1 MRNTMMNG
9 VVALV
14 AAAGMALVAHGQTQ
28 TQTQTQTKNQT
39 KTQQTNQN
47 TTSTPTIKQGESPKI
62 YVQQNTVNGQ
72 PTITRSTTPF
82 KNNNTT
88 KTTKVT
94 KTAKANTTGTTT
106 NTGNTTTGTQQTLTS
121 AGREHLELQR
131 LLIGEWNTTT
141 TAFNGSNTSTT
152 SGKARFFPGMAGRFV
167 CSDFTTDTNTNS
179 PAGFGFFGYNNQT
192 KQYENTWVGAQN
204 NGITF
209 WTGTRTDPN
218 TFTWTGN
225 FTNPTT
231 GQTTNGKAVTT
242 FTGNG
247 TMTYTLYGVD
257 TAGKEFKSL
266 EVNYSRISL
275 GLPLELRPVETT
287 LTKTN
292 TTRTTGVN
300 TTGTITDK

>member
-1 MRNTMMNG
+1 MMRNTMMNG

-28 TQTQTQTKNQT
+28 NQT
-39 KTQQTNQN
+39 TTQQTNQTN
-47 TTSTPTIKQGESPKI
+47 TTTPVTKQGQSPKV

-72 PTITRSTTPF
+72 TTVTRSNTPA
-82 KNNNTT
+82 
-88 KTTKVT
+88 KTTKATNVVKNA
-94 KTAKANTTGTTT
+94 KTGTSTGTTAGT
-106 NTGNTTTGTQQTLTS
+106 ATGSTTQQSITG
-121 AGREHLELQR
+121 AGREHLELQK

-141 TAFNGSNTSTT
+141 TAFNGSNISTT

-167 CSDFTTDTNTNS
+167 CSDFTTDTNANT
-179 PAGFGFFGYNNQT
+179 PAGFGFFGYNTQT

-204 NGITF
+204 NGITYF
-209 WTGTRTDPN
+209 TGTRTDPN

-231 GQTTNGKAVTT
+231 GQTTNGKAITS

-247 TMTYTLYGVD
+247 TMTYTLFGVD

-287 LTKTN
+287 TKTN

>member
-1 MRNTMMNG
+1 MMRNTMMNG

-14 AAAGMALVAHGQTQ
+14 AAAGLAFVAHGQTQ
-28 TQTQTQTKNQT
+28 TQTT
-39 KTQQTNQN
+39 TQQTNQTN
-47 TTSTPTIKQGESPKI
+47 TTTPVTKQGQAPKV
-62 YVQQNTVNGQ
+62 YVQQTTVNGQ
-72 PTITRSTTPF
+72 TTVNRSNTPA
-82 KNNNTT
+82 
-88 KTTKVT
+88 KTVKATKVV
-94 KTAKANTTGTTT
+94 KTAKTGTTT
-106 NTGNTTTGTQQTLTS
+106 GTITNGTTGTQQTITS
-121 AGREHLELQR
+121 AGREHLELQK

-141 TAFNGSNTSTT
+141 TAFNGSNITTT

-167 CSDFTTDTNTNS
+167 CSDFTTDTNSNT
-179 PAGFGFFGYNNQT
+179 PAGFGFFGYNTQT
-192 KQYENTWVGAQN
+192 KQYENTWVGAQSN
-204 NGITF
+204 AITY

-231 GQTTNGKAVTT
+231 GQTTNGKAVTS

-257 TAGKEFKSL
+257 TAGKEIKSL

-287 LTKTN
+287 TKTN